1 MPLLDPIPSPVEHA
15 DFGALEWEP
24 LLALVAGFAAS
35 PVGRQAIL
43 DMRPS
48 TDETWVRRQ
57 HDLTAELRLVLAEQ
71 VSIPCGGLFDPTQL
85 AAKAQIPGAALE
97 VAELQAIARLANDVA
112 AWQALLQS
120 PPARLAGK
128 LPGLSQLSSA
138 LTASLRPL
146 AGAPNDRSSSLG
158 WLAESIERTI
168 QPDGSLADN
177 ASPELHRIRRD
188 QERQQRVIEESLRA
202 ALRKLSSDGATQ
214 EDLITIRGDR
224 FVIPVRAELKRRISG
239 VVHGASSSG
248 QTVYVEPLE
257 TIEQNN
263 ELVRLIEE
271 EQAEI
276 HRIFVAL
283 TRQVGGYALGLV
295 EGARILALV
304 DSLQA
309 RARFARDYDCVAPA
323 ITPERLT
330 LDAARHPLLEKRLR
344 VTGGKVVPL
353 TLELTV
359 EHRQIVIS
367 GPNTGGKTVT
377 LKTTALL
384 AMMAQAGLPI
394 PAAAAGFPIF
404 TCFLADIGDAQ
415 SIEAALSTF
424 SAHIVNLDRLSRLAG
439 PRALVLLDELG
450 SSTDPEEGSALAVA
464 IASHFLAAG
473 AWSLIS
479 THHTS
484 LKVYAA
490 NTPGVLN
497 AAAGVDEIT
506 LAPNYQLRLG
516 VPGASAGIQTAERLG
531 LNAAIVAAA
540 RQRLGSQQVDIARF
554 LDKLHSE
561 LTQLEEDRKA
571 AREEQYAL
579 NQARAKL
586 AREGDIE
593 LRNRTREL
601 ETKLASLLKDFE
613 FQMRET
619 VRAIED
625 RAAQQKLSKEAE
637 RRMTRLRREFQ
648 ESFNQTVVAHR
659 TGADV
664 GDANAQPHLLKHIA
678 AGDQVRIKSM
688 NKIAI
693 VQREIEKDL
702 FEVALGP
709 IKMRVKRDECSA
721 PLPLGGDIA
730 APSKPDPLAAARKQ
744 KNVHVTVTSA
754 NTDDMRMEINLIGRT
769 VDEATGELEKYLDRA
784 FLAGLPRVRV
794 IHGHGAGILRRGVR
808 EFLKSHPHVATI
820 AEAPQNEGGQGA
832 TLVELR
838 Q

>member
-1 MPLLDPIPSPVEHA
+1 MSLLEAIPLPVENA
-15 DFGALEWEP
+15 DLAALEWAP
-24 LLALVAGFAAS
+24 LLALVSGFAAS
-35 PVGRQAIL
+35 PIGRAAIL
-43 DMRPS
+43 ALRPS
-48 TDETWVRRQ
+48 TDEAWIMRQ
-57 HDLTAELRLVLAEQ
+57 HQLTGEVRLLLGEQ
-71 VSIPCGGLFDPTQL
+71 VSISLGGLFDPTQL

-97 VAELQAIARLANDVA
+97 AAELQSIARLAHDVSS
-112 AWQALLQS
+112 WHDLLQS
-120 PPARLAGK
+120 PPARIAGK
-128 LPGLSQLSSA
+128 LAGLSQLSSA
-138 LTASLRPL
+138 LTSSLRPL
-146 AGAPNDRSSSLG
+146 VEA
-158 WLAESIERTI
+158 IERTI
-168 QPDGSLADN
+168 EPDGSLADH
-177 ASPELHRIRRD
+177 ASPELGRIRRE

-202 ALRKLSSDGATQ
+202 ALRKLASDGSTQ
-214 EDLITIRGDR
+214 EELITIRGDR
-224 FVIPVRAELKRRISG
+224 FVIPVRSELKRRVSG

-283 TRQVGGYALGLV
+283 TRQVGGYAAPLV
-295 EGARILALV
+295 EGARVLALV
-304 DSLQA
+304 DSLIA
-309 RARFARDYDCVAPA
+309 RARFARDYNCVEPRFG
-323 ITPERLT
+323 PDRL
-330 LDAARHPLLEKRLR
+330 LLEDARHPLLEKHLR
-344 VTGGKVVPL
+344 ATGGRVVPL
-353 TLELTV
+353 TLELTA
-359 EHRQIVIS
+359 ETRQLIIS

-384 AMMAQAGLPI
+384 AMMAQAGVPV
-394 PAAAAGFPIF
+394 PATSASFPVF
-404 TCFLADIGDAQ
+404 SAFLADIGDAQ
-415 SIEAALSTF
+415 SIEAELSTF
-424 SAHIVNLDRLSRLAG
+424 SAHILNLDRLSRLADA
-439 PRALVLLDELG
+439 RSLVLLDELG
-450 SSTDPEEGSALAVA
+450 SATDPEEGSALAVA
-464 IASHFLAAG
+464 VAHHFLTAG

-497 AAAGVDEIT
+497 AAAGVDEVT
-506 LAPNYQLRLG
+506 LIPTYELRLG

-531 LNAAIVAAA
+531 LNRGIIAAA

-554 LDKLHSE
+554 LDRLHKE

-571 AREEQYAL
+571 AREQQYAL
-579 NQARAKL
+579 NQERARL
-586 AREGDIE
+586 AREGDVEI
-593 LRNRTREL
+593 RNRTREL

-637 RRMTRLRREFQ
+637 RRITRLRREFQ

-659 TGADV
+659 TGADQ
-664 GDANAQPHLLKHIA
+664 GDLNAQTHVLRHVAP
-678 AGDQVRIKSM
+678 GDQVRIKSM
-688 NKIAI
+688 NKIAV
-693 VQREIEKDL
+693 VQREVEKDV

-709 IKMRVKRDECSA
+709 IKMRVKRDELSA
-721 PLPLGGDIA
+721 PSPPGGDFA
-730 APSKPDPLAAARKQ
+730 QEGKRSDPLAAARKQ

-754 NTDDMRMEINLIGRT
+754 NTDEMRMEINLIGRT
-769 VDEATGELEKYLDRA
+769 VDEATEDLEKYLDRA
-784 FLAGLPRVRV
+784 FLAGLPRIRV

-808 EFLKSHPHVATI
+808 EFLKGHPHVATI

>member
-15 DFGALEWEP
+15 DFAALEWEP
-24 LLALVAGFAAS
+24 LLALIAGFSAS
-35 PVGRQAIL
+35 PVGRGAIL
-43 DMRPS
+43 SLQPS
-48 TDETWVRRQ
+48 TDEAWIARQ
-57 HDLTAELRLVLAEQ
+57 HQLTGEIRLMLTEQ
-71 VSIPCGGLFDPTQL
+71 VSIPLGGLFDPTQL
-85 AAKAQIPGAALE
+85 AAKARIPDAALE
-97 VAELQAIARLANDVA
+97 ADELQAVARLANDVA
-112 AWQALLQS
+112 SWQSLLQS
-120 PPARLAGK
+120 PSARLVGK
-128 LPGLSQLSSA
+128 LPGLSEISSG
-138 LTASLRPL
+138 LTTSLRPL
-146 AGAPNDRSSSLG
+146 A
-158 WLAESIERTI
+158 ETIERTI

-177 ASPELHRIRRD
+177 ASPELGRIRRE
-188 QERQQRVIEESLRA
+188 QERQQRLIEESLRA

-214 EDLITIRGDR
+214 DDLITIRGDR
-224 FVIPVRAELKRRISG
+224 FVIPVRAELKRKISG
-239 VVHGASSSG
+239 VVHGDSSSG

-263 ELVRLIEE
+263 ELVRLLEE

-283 TRQVGGYALGLV
+283 TRQVGVYSPGLV
-295 EGARILALV
+295 VGARVLALV

-309 RARFARDYDCVAPA
+309 RARFARDYNCVAPVL
-323 ITPERLT
+323 TPDRLN
-330 LDAARHPLLEKRLR
+330 LEGARHPLLEKRLR
-344 VTGGKVVPL
+344 HSGGQIVPL
-353 TLELTV
+353 TLELTAA
-359 EHRQIVIS
+359 ERQLIIS

-394 PAAAAGFPIF
+394 PATAASFPVF
-404 TCFLADIGDAQ
+404 TDFLADIGDAQ

-424 SAHIVNLDRLSRLAG
+424 SAHITNLDRLSRLAG
-439 PRALVLLDELG
+439 PRSLVLLDELG

-490 NTPGVLN
+490 NTEGVLN
-497 AAAGVDEIT
+497 AAAGVDELT

-531 LNAAIVAAA
+531 LNLSIIAAA
-540 RQRLGSQQVDIARF
+540 RQRLSSQQVDIARF
-554 LDKLHSE
+554 LDKLHND
-561 LTQLEEDRKA
+561 LALLEVEKKA
-571 AREEQYAL
+571 AREQQYAL
-579 NQARAKL
+579 NQERARL

-593 LRNRTREL
+593 LRKHTREL
-601 ETKLASLLKDFE
+601 ETKLASLMKEFE
-613 FQMRET
+613 FQMREN

-637 RRMTRLRREFQ
+637 RRITRLRREFE

-659 TGADV
+659 SGADQ
-664 GDANAQPHLLKHIA
+664 GDPNAQPHVLKHIGI
-678 AGDQVRIKSM
+678 GDQVRLKSM
-688 NKIAI
+688 NKIAV
-693 VQREIEKDL
+693 VQREVEKDV

-709 IKMRVKRDECSA
+709 IKMRVKRDELCE
-721 PLPLGGDIA
+721 PLASGATKESG
-730 APSKPDPLAAARKQ
+730 KFDPLAAARKQ

-754 NTDDMRMEINLIGRT
+754 NTDEMRMEINLIGRT
-769 VDEATGELEKYLDRA
+769 VDEATEELEKYLDHA
-784 FLAGLPRVRV
+784 FLAGLPRVRI

-808 EFLKSHPHVATI
+808 EFLKGHPHVATI

>member
-1 MPLLDPIPSPVEHA
+1 MDHGIPAKIREYMPLLDPIPSPVEHA
-15 DFGALEWEP
+15 DYATLEWEP

-35 PVGRQAIL
+35 PVGRHAIL
-43 DMRPS
+43 DLRPS
-48 TDETWVRRQ
+48 TDESWITHQ
-57 HDLTAELRLVLAEQ
+57 HQLTDELRLVLVEQ
-71 VSIPCGGLFDPTQL
+71 ISIPCGGLFDPTQH

-97 VAELQAIARLANDVA
+97 AVELQAVARLANDVA
-112 AWQALLQS
+112 SWQSLLQS
-120 PPARLAGK
+120 PPARLVGK
-128 LPGLSQLSSA
+128 LPGLSALSAA
-138 LTASLRPL
+138 LTTSLRPL
-146 AGAPNDRSSSLG
+146 A
-158 WLAESIERTI
+158 ETIERTI

-214 EDLITIRGDR
+214 EELITIRGDR
-224 FVIPVRAELKRRISG
+224 FVIPVRSELKRRVSG

-263 ELVRLIEE
+263 ELVRLLEE

-283 TRQVGGYALGLV
+283 TRQVGTYAVALV
-295 EGARILALV
+295 EGARVLALV

-309 RARFARDYDCVAPA
+309 RARFARDRDCVAPA
-323 ITPERLT
+323 IAPDLLR
-330 LDAARHPLLEKRLR
+330 LDAARHPLLEKHLR
-344 VTGGKVVPL
+344 ASGGRVVPL
-353 TLELTV
+353 TLELTAT
-359 EHRQIVIS
+359 HRQLIIS

-394 PAAAAGFPIF
+394 PAASASFPVF
-404 TCFLADIGDAQ
+404 TAFLADIGDAQ

-424 SAHIVNLDRLSRLAG
+424 SAHITNLDRLSRLADA
-439 PRALVLLDELG
+439 RSLVLLDELG
-450 SSTDPEEGSALAVA
+450 SATDPEEGSALAVA
-464 IASHFLAAG
+464 IAAHFLAAG

-497 AAAGVDEIT
+497 AAAGVDEVT

-516 VPGASAGIQTAERLG
+516 VPGASAGIQTAARLG
-531 LNAAIVAAA
+531 LNATIVAAA

-554 LDKLHSE
+554 LDKLHND
-561 LTQLEEDRKA
+561 LTDLEAEKKA
-571 AREEQYAL
+571 TREQQYLL
-579 NQARAKL
+579 NQQRAKL
-586 AREGDIE
+586 AREGDVE

-625 RAAQQKLSKEAE
+625 RVGQQKLSKEAE
-637 RRMTRLRREFQ
+637 RRITRLRREFQ

-659 TGADV
+659 TGADQ
-664 GDANAQPHLLKHIA
+664 GDANAQPHVLRHVSP
-678 AGDQVRIKSM
+678 GDQVLIKSM
-688 NKIAI
+688 NKVAV

-709 IKMRVKRDECSA
+709 IKMRVKRDELSEPSRSEASA
-721 PLPLGGDIA
+721 A
-730 APSKPDPLAAARKQ
+730 KADPLAAARKQ
-744 KNVHVTVTSA
+744 KGVHVTVTSA

-769 VDEATGELEKYLDRA
+769 VDEATEELEKYLDRA
-784 FLAGLPRVRV
+784 FLAGLPRVRI

-808 EFLKSHPHVATI
+808 EFLKGHPHVATL

>member
-1 MPLLDPIPSPVEHA
+1 MPLLDPIPSPVSHA
-15 DFGALEWEP
+15 DFAALEWEP

-35 PVGRQAIL
+35 PVGRNAIL
-43 DMRPS
+43 DLKPS
-48 TDETWVRRQ
+48 TDEAWIGRQ
-57 HDLTAELRLVLAEQ
+57 HQLTGELRLMLGEQ
-71 VSIPCGGLFDPTQL
+71 VSIPLGGLFDPTQL

-97 VAELQAIARLANDVA
+97 ADELQAIARLANDVA
-112 AWQALLQS
+112 SWQSLLQS
-120 PPARLAGK
+120 PPARLVGK
-128 LPGLSQLSSA
+128 LPGLSGLSAA
-138 LTASLRPL
+138 LTTSLRPL
-146 AGAPNDRSSSLG
+146 AK
-158 WLAESIERTI
+158 SIERTI

-177 ASPELHRIRRD
+177 ASPELGRIRRD
-188 QERQQRVIEESLRA
+188 QERQQRLIEESLRA
-202 ALRKLSSDGATQ
+202 TLRKLSQEGATQ

-224 FVIPVRAELKRRISG
+224 FVIPVRIELKRRVSG
-239 VVHGASSSG
+239 VVHGTSSSG

-257 TIEQNN
+257 TIDQNN
-263 ELVRLIEE
+263 ELVRLLEE

-283 TRQVGGYALGLV
+283 TRQVGGYAQGLV
-295 EGARILALV
+295 EGARVLAQV
-304 DSLQA
+304 DSVQA
-309 RARFARDYDCVAPA
+309 RARFARDYDCVGPA
-323 ITPERLT
+323 IDVDRLR
-330 LDAARHPLLEKRLR
+330 LEGARHPLLEKRLR
-344 VTGGKVVPL
+344 ATGARPNTSVVPL
-353 TLELTV
+353 TLELTG
-359 EHRQIVIS
+359 EARQMIIS
-367 GPNTGGKTVT
+367 GPNTGGKTVA

-384 AMMAQAGLPI
+384 AMMAQAGLPV
-394 PAAAAGFPIF
+394 PASAACFPVF
-404 TCFLADIGDAQ
+404 TAILADIGDAQ
-415 SIEAALSTF
+415 SIEAALSSF
-424 SAHIVNLDRLSRLAG
+424 SAHITNLDRLSRLADA
-439 PRALVLLDELG
+439 RSLVLLDELG

-464 IASHFLAAG
+464 IASHFLTAG

-497 AAAGVDEIT
+497 AAAGVDEVT
-506 LAPNYQLRLG
+506 LAPNYQLRVG

-531 LNAAIVAAA
+531 LNASIIASA

-554 LDKLHSE
+554 LDRMHSE
-561 LTQLEEDRKA
+561 LAQLEEDRKA
-571 AREEQYAL
+571 ARAEQYSL
-579 NQARAKL
+579 NQERARL

-593 LRNRTREL
+593 LRNRTRDL
-601 ETKLASLLKDFE
+601 EAKLASLLKDFE

-637 RRMTRLRREFQ
+637 RRILRLRREFQ

-659 TGADV
+659 TGADQ
-664 GDANAQPHLLKHIA
+664 GDANAQPHIVKHVS
-678 AGDQVRIKSM
+678 AGDQVRLKSM
-688 NKIAI
+688 NKIAVI
-693 VQREIEKDL
+693 QREVEKDL

-709 IKMRVKRDECSA
+709 IKMRVKRE
-721 PLPLGGDIA
+721 DIA
-730 APSKPDPLAAARKQ
+730 EVLRPAEIRLNERADPLAAARQQ

-769 VDEATGELEKYLDRA
+769 VDEATEELEKYLDRA
-784 FLAGLPRVRV
+784 FLAGLPRVRI

-808 EFLKSHPHVATI
+808 EFLKGHPHVAAI
-820 AEAPQNEGGQGA
+820 SEPPQNEGGQGA

>member
-1 MPLLDPIPSPVEHA
+1 MPLLDPIPSPVEFA
-15 DFGALEWEP
+15 DFAALEWEP

-43 DMRPS
+43 DLKPS
-48 TDETWVRRQ
+48 TDEAWIAQQ
-57 HDLTAELRLVLAEQ
+57 HQLTAELRLLLEEQ
-71 VSIPCGGLFDPTQL
+71 TSIPLGGLFDPTQH

-97 VAELQAIARLANDVA
+97 ANELQAVARLANDVA
-112 AWQALLQS
+112 SWQSLLQS
-120 PPARLAGK
+120 PPARLVGK
-128 LPGLSQLSSA
+128 LSGLSQLSTVLAGS
-138 LTASLRPL
+138 SLRP
-146 AGAPNDRSSSLG
+146 
-158 WLAESIERTI
+158 LAESIERTI
-168 QPDGSLADN
+168 LPDGSLADN
-177 ASPELHRIRRD
+177 ASPELSRIRRE
-188 QERQQRVIEESLRA
+188 QERQQKLIEDSLRA
-202 ALRKLSSDGATQ
+202 ALRKLASDGATQ
-214 EDLITIRGDR
+214 EDLITIRGER
-224 FVIPVRAELKRRISG
+224 FVIPVRAELKRRVNG
-239 VVHGASSSG
+239 VVHGVSSSG
-248 QTVYVEPLE
+248 QTVYIEPLE

-283 TRQVGGYALGLV
+283 TRQVGSYAAALI
-295 EGARILALV
+295 EGARILALI

-309 RARFARDYDCVAPA
+309 RARFARDYHCVAPILA
-323 ITPERLT
+323 PDLLRLE
-330 LDAARHPLLEKRLR
+330 AARHPLLERHLR
-344 VTGGKVVPL
+344 ATGGHLVPL
-353 TLELTV
+353 TLELTS
-359 EHRQIVIS
+359 EARQLIIS

-384 AMMAQAGLPI
+384 AMMAQAGLPV
-394 PAAAAGFPIF
+394 PAASASFPVF
-404 TCFLADIGDAQ
+404 TAFLADIGDAQ
-415 SIEAALSTF
+415 SIEAELSTF
-424 SAHIVNLDRLSRLAG
+424 SAHITNLDRLSRLAG
-439 PRALVLLDELG
+439 PRSLVLLDELG
-450 SSTDPEEGSALAVA
+450 SATDPEEGSALAVA
-464 IASHFLAAG
+464 IASYFLTAG

-497 AAAGVDEIT
+497 AAAGVDEVT

-531 LNAAIVAAA
+531 LNSNIIVAA
-540 RQRLGSQQVDIARF
+540 RQRLGSQQQDIARF
-554 LDKLHSE
+554 LDKLHNE

-571 AREEQYAL
+571 ARAEQYAL
-579 NQARAKL
+579 NQERKKL
-586 AREGDIE
+586 EREGDID

-601 ETKLASLLKDFE
+601 EAKLASLLKDFE
-613 FQMRET
+613 FQMREN

-625 RAAQQKLSKEAE
+625 RAGQQKLSKEAE
-637 RRMTRLRREFQ
+637 RRILRLRREFQ

-659 TGADV
+659 SCADQ

-678 AGDQVRIKSM
+678 VGDQVRIKSM
-688 NKIAI
+688 NKIA
-693 VQREIEKDL
+693 VVEREIEKDL
-702 FEVALGP
+702 FEVSLGP

-721 PLPLGGDIA
+721 PQPSGGDSA
-730 APSKPDPLAAARKQ
+730 QEQKRPDPLAAARKQ
-744 KNVHVTVTSA
+744 KNVHVTMISA
-754 NTDDMRMEINLIGRT
+754 NTGDMRMEINLIGRT
-769 VDEATGELEKYLDRA
+769 VDEATEELEKYLDRA
-784 FLAGLPRVRV
+784 FLAGLPRVRI

>member
-15 DFGALEWEP
+15 DFAPLEWQP

-35 PVGRQAIL
+35 PVGRNAIL
-43 DMRPS
+43 DLQPS
-48 TDETWVRRQ
+48 TDEAWIARQ
-57 HDLTAELRLVLAEQ
+57 HQLTGELRLLLDEQ
-71 VSIPCGGLFDPTQL
+71 TSIPVGGLFDPTQH

-97 VAELQAIARLANDVA
+97 ANELQAVARLANDVA
-112 AWQALLQS
+112 SWQSLLQS
-120 PPARLAGK
+120 PSARLVGR
-128 LPGLSQLSSA
+128 LPGLSSLSSA
-138 LTASLRPL
+138 LTSSLRP
-146 AGAPNDRSSSLG
+146 
-158 WLAESIERTI
+158 LAESIERTI

-177 ASPELHRIRRD
+177 ASPELGRIRREQD
-188 QERQQRVIEESLRA
+188 RQQHLIEESLRS

-263 ELVRLIEE
+263 ELVRLLEE

-283 TRQVGGYALGLV
+283 TRQVGGYAHALV
-295 EGARILALV
+295 AGARVLALV

-309 RARFARDYDCVAPA
+309 RARFARDYNCVGPS
-323 ITPERLT
+323 ITPDRLH
-330 LDAARHPLLEKRLR
+330 LEAARHPLLEKRLR
-344 VTGGKVVPL
+344 TVGGHVVPL
-353 TLELTV
+353 TLELTAQA
-359 EHRQIVIS
+359 RQLIIS

-394 PAAAAGFPIF
+394 PATAASFPVF
-404 TCFLADIGDAQ
+404 TAFLADIGDAQ

-424 SAHIVNLDRLSRLAG
+424 SAHITNLDRLSRLAG
-439 PRALVLLDELG
+439 NKSLVLLDELG

-497 AAAGVDEIT
+497 AAAGVDEVT

-531 LNAAIVAAA
+531 LNASIIAAA

-554 LDKLHSE
+554 LDRLHSE
-561 LTQLEEDRKA
+561 LTQLEADRKA
-571 AREEQYAL
+571 TRLEQYAL
-579 NQARAKL
+579 NQDRAKL
-586 AREGDIE
+586 AREGDVE

-601 ETKLASLLKDFE
+601 EAKLASLLKDFE
-613 FQMRET
+613 FQMREN

-625 RAAQQKLSKEAE
+625 RASQQKLSKEAE
-637 RRMTRLRREFQ
+637 RRINRLRREFQ

-659 TGADV
+659 SGADQ
-664 GDANAQPHLLKHIA
+664 GDANAQPHILRHIA
-678 AGDQVRIKSM
+678 PGDQVRLKSM
-688 NKIAI
+688 NKIAT
-693 VQREIEKDL
+693 VQREVEKDV
-702 FEVALGP
+702 FEVTLGP

-721 PLPLGGDIA
+721 PSPLGGESA
-730 APSKPDPLAAARKQ
+730 ADGRADPLAAARRQ

-769 VDEATGELEKYLDRA
+769 VDEATEELEKYLDRA
-784 FLAGLPRVRV
+784 FLAGLPRVRI

-808 EFLKSHPHVATI
+808 EFLKGHPHVATI

>member
-1 MPLLDPIPSPVEHA
+1 MPLLDPIPSPVLHA
-15 DFGALEWEP
+15 DFTALEWEP

-43 DMRPS
+43 DLVPS
-48 TDETWVRRQ
+48 SDPDWITQQ
-57 HDLTAELRLVLAEQ
+57 HQLTGELLTILSEQ
-71 VSIPCGGLFDPTQL
+71 VSIPLGGLFDPTQL
-85 AAKAQIPGAALE
+85 AAKAQIPDAALE
-97 VAELQAIARLANDVA
+97 ASELQAVARLANDVA
-112 AWQALLQS
+112 SWQSLLKQPS
-120 PPARLAGK
+120 ARLAGK
-128 LPGLSQLSSA
+128 LPGLSALSA
-138 LTASLRPL
+138 TLTAPLRP
-146 AGAPNDRSSSLG
+146 
-158 WLAESIERTI
+158 LAESIERKI
-168 QPDGSLADN
+168 QPDGTLADD
-177 ASPELHRIRRD
+177 ASPELNRIRRE
-188 QERQQRVIEESLRA
+188 QERQQRLIEESLRA
-202 ALRKLSSDGATQ
+202 ALRKLTSDGSTQ

-224 FVIPVRAELKRRISG
+224 FVIPVRSELKRRVSG

-283 TRQVGGYALGLV
+283 TRLVGAHAQGLV
-295 EGARILALV
+295 DGARVLALV

-309 RARFARDYDCVAPA
+309 RARFARNYECVAP
-323 ITPERLT
+323 TFGPELLRIE
-330 LDAARHPLLEKRLR
+330 AARHPLLEKRLR
-344 VTGGKVVPL
+344 ATGGRIVPL
-353 TLELTV
+353 TLELTAN
-359 EHRQIVIS
+359 HRQLIIS

-384 AMMAQAGLPI
+384 AMMAQAGLPV
-394 PAAAAGFPIF
+394 PAAAASFPIF
-404 TCFLADIGDAQ
+404 TAFLADIGDAQ

-439 PRALVLLDELG
+439 PQSLVLLDELG

-464 IASHFLAAG
+464 IAGYFLAAG

-516 VPGASAGIQTAERLG
+516 APGASAGIQTAERLG
-531 LNAAIVAAA
+531 LNSAIIAAA
-540 RQRLGSQQVDIARF
+540 RQRLGSQQVDIGRF
-554 LDKLHSE
+554 LDKLHND
-561 LTQLEEDRKA
+561 LTALEAEKKA
-571 AREEQYAL
+571 ARELQYAL
-579 NQARAKL
+579 NQEKKKL

-637 RRMTRLRREFQ
+637 RRILRLRREFQ

-664 GDANAQPHLLKHIA
+664 GDSNSQPHLLKHIA
-678 AGDQVRIKSM
+678 PGDRVLIKSM
-688 NKIAI
+688 NKVAV
-693 VQREIEKDL
+693 VQREVEKDV

-709 IKMRVKRDECSA
+709 IKMRAKRDDLSEPQPS
-721 PLPLGGDIA
+721 PQDLQLGKKA
-730 APSKPDPLAAARKQ
+730 DPLAAARKQ
-744 KNVHVTVTSA
+744 KGVVVTVTSA

-769 VDEATGELEKYLDRA
+769 VDEATEELEKYLDRA
-784 FLAGLPRVRV
+784 FLAGLPRVRI
-794 IHGHGAGILRRGVR
+794 IHGHGAGILRRAVR
-808 EFLKSHPHVATI
+808 DFLKNHPHVATQQ
-820 AEAPQNEGGQGA
+820 EAPQNEGGQGA

>member
-1 MPLLDPIPSPVEHA
+1 
-15 DFGALEWEP
+15 
-24 LLALVAGFAAS
+24 
-35 PVGRQAIL
+35 
-43 DMRPS
+43 
-48 TDETWVRRQ
+48 
-57 HDLTAELRLVLAEQ
+57 
-71 VSIPCGGLFDPTQL
+71 VSIALGGLLDPTQL
-85 AAKAQIPGAALE
+85 AAKAQIPGAALGA
-97 VAELQAIARLANDVA
+97 AELQSIARLAHDVSS
-112 AWQALLQS
+112 WQSLLQS
-120 PPARLAGK
+120 PPARVAGK
-128 LPGLSQLSSA
+128 LVGLSQLSSA
-138 LTASLRPL
+138 LTSSLRPL
-146 AGAPNDRSSSLG
+146 VEA
-158 WLAESIERTI
+158 IERTI
-168 QPDGSLADN
+168 EPDGSLADH
-177 ASPELHRIRRD
+177 ASPELGRIRRE

-202 ALRKLSSDGATQ
+202 TLRKLASDGSTQ
-214 EDLITIRGDR
+214 EELITIRGDR
-224 FVIPVRAELKRRISG
+224 FVIPVRSELKRRVSG

-283 TRQVGGYALGLV
+283 TRQVGGYATALV
-295 EGARILALV
+295 EGARVLALV
-304 DSLQA
+304 DSLLA
-309 RARFARDYDCVAPA
+309 RARFARDYNCVEPGFG
-323 ITPERLT
+323 PDRLV
-330 LDAARHPLLEKRLR
+330 LEDARHPLLEKHLR
-344 VTGGKVVPL
+344 ATGGRVVPL
-353 TLELTV
+353 TLELTA
-359 EHRQIVIS
+359 ETRQLIIS

-384 AMMAQAGLPI
+384 AMMAQAGVPV
-394 PAAAAGFPIF
+394 PATSASFPVF
-404 TCFLADIGDAQ
+404 SAFLADIGDAQ
-415 SIEAALSTF
+415 SIEAELSTF
-424 SAHIVNLDRLSRLAG
+424 SAHILNLDRLSRLADA
-439 PRALVLLDELG
+439 RSLVLLDELG
-450 SSTDPEEGSALAVA
+450 SATDPEEGSALAVA
-464 IASHFLAAG
+464 VAHHFLTAG

-497 AAAGVDEIT
+497 AAAGVDEVT
-506 LAPNYQLRLG
+506 LIPTYELRLG

-531 LNAAIVAAA
+531 LNHGIIAAA

-554 LDKLHSE
+554 LDRLHKE

-571 AREEQYAL
+571 AREQQYAL
-579 NQARAKL
+579 NRERARL
-586 AREGDIE
+586 AREGDVE
-593 LRNRTREL
+593 VRNRTREL

-619 VRAIED
+619 VRAVED
-625 RAAQQKLSKEAE
+625 RAVQQKLSKEAE
-637 RRMTRLRREFQ
+637 RRITRLRREFQ

-659 TGADV
+659 TGADQ
-664 GDANAQPHLLKHIA
+664 GDLNAQPHVLRHIA
-678 AGDQVRIKSM
+678 PGDQVRIKSM
-688 NKIAI
+688 NKIAV
-693 VQREIEKDL
+693 VQREVEKDV

-721 PLPLGGDIA
+721 PSPPGGDSA
-730 APSKPDPLAAARKQ
+730 QEGKRPDPLAAARKQ

-754 NTDDMRMEINLIGRT
+754 NTDEMRMEINLIGRT
-769 VDEATGELEKYLDRA
+769 VDEATEELEKYLDRA
-784 FLAGLPRVRV
+784 FLAGLPRIRV

-808 EFLKSHPHVATI
+808 EFLKGHPHVATI

>member
-1 MPLLDPIPSPVEHA
+1 MLLLDPIPSPVEHA
-15 DFGALEWEP
+15 DFAALEWEP
-24 LLALVAGFAAS
+24 LLTLVAGFAAS

-43 DMRPS
+43 SLKPS
-48 TDETWVRRQ
+48 TDEAWIASQ
-57 HDLTAELRLVLAEQ
+57 HQLTGELRLLLAEQ
-71 VSIPCGGLFDPTQL
+71 TSIPVGGLFDPTQL

-97 VAELQAIARLANDVA
+97 ANELQAVARLANDVA
-112 AWQALLQS
+112 SWQSLLQS

-128 LPGLSQLSSA
+128 LFGLSSLSGA
-138 LTASLRPL
+138 LTGSLRP
-146 AGAPNDRSSSLG
+146 
-158 WLAESIERTI
+158 LAESIERTI

-177 ASPELHRIRRD
+177 ASPELGRIRRD

-224 FVIPVRAELKRRISG
+224 FVIPVRSELKRRVSG
-239 VVHGASSSG
+239 VVHGVSSSG

-276 HRIFVAL
+276 HRIFMAL
-283 TRQVGGYALGLV
+283 TRQVGGYAHALV
-295 EGARILALV
+295 EGARVLALV

-309 RARFARDYDCVAPA
+309 RARFARDYDCVAPSIA
-323 ITPERLT
+323 PELLR
-330 LDAARHPLLEKRLR
+330 LDAARHPLLERHLR
-344 VTGGKVVPL
+344 STGGHVVPL
-353 TLELTV
+353 TLELTAA
-359 EHRQIVIS
+359 ERQLIIS

-394 PAAAAGFPIF
+394 PATAASFPVF
-404 TCFLADIGDAQ
+404 TAFLADIGDAQ
-415 SIEAALSTF
+415 SIEAELSTF
-424 SAHIVNLDRLSRLAG
+424 SAHITNLDRLSRLAG
-439 PRALVLLDELG
+439 NKSLVLLDELG
-450 SSTDPEEGSALAVA
+450 SSTDPEEGAALAVA
-464 IASHFLAAG
+464 IASHFLTAG

-490 NTPGVLN
+490 NTEGVRN
-497 AAAGVDEIT
+497 AAAGVDELT

-531 LNAAIVAAA
+531 LNSAIIVAA
-540 RQRLGSQQVDIARF
+540 RQRLGSQQQDISRF

-571 AREEQYAL
+571 ARTEQYAL
-579 NQARAKL
+579 NQERARL
-586 AREGDIE
+586 AREGDVE

-637 RRMTRLRREFQ
+637 RRILRLRREFQ

-664 GDANAQPHLLKHIA
+664 GDQNAQPHLLKHIA
-678 AGDQVRIKSM
+678 AGDQVRLKSM
-688 NKIAI
+688 NKVAT

-709 IKMRVKRDECSA
+709 IKMRVKRDELCEPQPFGVDTA
-721 PLPLGGDIA
+721 QDGKRA
-730 APSKPDPLAAARKQ
+730 DPLAAARKQ
-744 KNVHVTVTSA
+744 KNVHVTITSA
-754 NTDDMRMEINLIGRT
+754 NTDELRMEINLIGRT

-808 EFLKSHPHVATI
+808 EFLKGHPHVATI

>member
-15 DFGALEWEP
+15 DYIAIEWEP
-24 LLALVAGFAAS
+24 LLALVASFAAS
-35 PVGRQAIL
+35 PVGRHAIL
-43 DMRPS
+43 DLRPS
-48 TDETWVRRQ
+48 TDESWIAHQ
-57 HDLTAELRLVLAEQ
+57 HQLTGELRLVLAEQ
-71 VSIPCGGLFDPTQL
+71 ISIPCGGLFDPTQH

-97 VAELQAIARLANDVA
+97 AAELQAVARLANDVA
-112 AWQALLQS
+112 SWQSLIQS
-120 PPARLAGK
+120 PPARLVGK
-128 LPGLSQLSSA
+128 LPGLSALSAA
-138 LTASLRPL
+138 LTTSLRPL
-146 AGAPNDRSSSLG
+146 A
-158 WLAESIERTI
+158 ETIERTI

-188 QERQQRVIEESLRA
+188 QERQQRIIEESLRA
-202 ALRKLSSDGATQ
+202 ALRKLSSDGSTQ

-224 FVIPVRAELKRRISG
+224 FVIPVRSELKRRVSG

-263 ELVRLIEE
+263 ELVRLLEE

-283 TRQVGGYALGLV
+283 TRQVGIYAVGLV
-295 EGARILALV
+295 EGARVLALV

-309 RARFARDYDCVAPA
+309 RARFARDYYCVAPT
-323 ITPERLT
+323 ITPHLLR

-344 VTGGKVVPL
+344 TTGGRVVPL
-353 TLELTV
+353 TLELTAA
-359 EHRQIVIS
+359 HRQLIIS

-384 AMMAQAGLPI
+384 AMMVQAGLPI
-394 PAAAAGFPIF
+394 PASAATFPVF
-404 TCFLADIGDAQ
+404 TAFLADIGDAQ

-424 SAHIVNLDRLSRLAG
+424 SAHITNLDRLSRLADT
-439 PRALVLLDELG
+439 RSLVLLDELG
-450 SSTDPEEGSALAVA
+450 SATDPEEGSALAVA
-464 IASHFLAAG
+464 IAAHFLAAG

-497 AAAGVDEIT
+497 AAAGVDEVT

-516 VPGASAGIQTAERLG
+516 VPGASAGIQTAARLG
-531 LNAAIVAAA
+531 LNATIVAAA

-554 LDKLHSE
+554 LDKLHND
-561 LTQLEEDRKA
+561 LTALEAEKKA
-571 AREEQYAL
+571 TREQQYLL
-579 NQARAKL
+579 NQQRAKL
-586 AREGDIE
+586 AREGDVE

-625 RAAQQKLSKEAE
+625 RVGQQKLSKEAE
-637 RRMTRLRREFQ
+637 RRITRLRREFQ

-659 TGADV
+659 TGADQ
-664 GDANAQPHLLKHIA
+664 GDANAQPHVLKHVSP
-678 AGDQVRIKSM
+678 GDQVLIKSM
-688 NKIAI
+688 NKIAV

-709 IKMRVKRDECSA
+709 IKMRVKRDELSEPSRSEASA
-721 PLPLGGDIA
+721 A
-730 APSKPDPLAAARKQ
+730 KADPLAAARKQ
-744 KNVHVTVTSA
+744 KDVHVTITSA

-769 VDEATGELEKYLDRA
+769 VDEATEELEKYLDRA
-784 FLAGLPRVRV
+784 FLAGLPRVRI

-808 EFLKSHPHVATI
+808 EFLKGHPHVATL

>member
-1 MPLLDPIPSPVEHA
+1 MPLIDPIPSPVEFA
-15 DFGALEWEP
+15 DFAALEWDA
-24 LLALVAGFAAS
+24 LLALVASFAAS
-35 PVGRQAIL
+35 PVGRNAIL
-43 DMRPS
+43 ELKPS
-48 TDETWVRRQ
+48 TDEAWIALQ
-57 HDLTAELRLVLAEQ
+57 HQLTAELRLLLDEQ
-71 VSIPCGGLFDPTQL
+71 TSIPVGGLFDPTQH

-97 VAELQAIARLANDVA
+97 ASELQAIARLANDVA
-112 AWQALLQS
+112 SWQSLLQS
-120 PPARLAGK
+120 PPARLVGK
-128 LPGLSQLSSA
+128 LSGLSQLSAA
-138 LTASLRPL
+138 LAGASLRP
-146 AGAPNDRSSSLG
+146 
-158 WLAESIERTI
+158 LAESIERTI

-177 ASPELHRIRRD
+177 ASPELARIRRD
-188 QERQQRVIEESLRA
+188 QERQQRIIEESLRS
-202 ALRKLSSDGATQ
+202 ALRKLASDGATQ
-214 EDLITIRGDR
+214 DELITIRGDR
-224 FVIPVRAELKRRISG
+224 FVIPVRAELKRRITG
-239 VVHGASSSG
+239 VVHGVSSSG

-263 ELVRLIEE
+263 ELVRLLEE

-276 HRIFVAL
+276 HRIFMAL
-283 TRQVGGYALGLV
+283 TRQVGGYGVALV
-295 EGARILALV
+295 EGARVLALV

-309 RARFARDYDCVAPA
+309 RARFARNYDCVAPTLA
-323 ITPERLT
+323 PGLLRLES
-330 LDAARHPLLEKRLR
+330 ARHPLLEKRLR
-344 VTGGKVVPL
+344 TTGGKVVPL
-353 TLELTV
+353 TLELTAQA
-359 EHRQIVIS
+359 RQLIIS

-394 PAAAAGFPIF
+394 PATAASFPIF
-404 TCFLADIGDAQ
+404 TAFLADIGDAQ

-424 SAHIVNLDRLSRLAG
+424 SAHITNLDRLSRLAG
-439 PRALVLLDELG
+439 AQSLVLLDELG

-464 IASHFLAAG
+464 IASHFLTAG

-497 AAAGVDEIT
+497 AAAGVDELT

-531 LNAAIVAAA
+531 LNAEIITAA

-554 LDKLHSE
+554 LDKLHND
-561 LTQLEEDRKA
+561 LTQLEADRKA
-571 AREEQYAL
+571 TREEQYAL
-579 NQARAKL
+579 NQQRTKL
-586 AREGDIE
+586 AREGDVE
-593 LRNRTREL
+593 LRQRTREL

-625 RAAQQKLSKEAE
+625 RVGQQKLSKEAE
-637 RRMTRLRREFQ
+637 RRILRLRREFQ

-659 TGADV
+659 SGADQ
-664 GDANAQPHLLKHIA
+664 GDQNAQPHILKHIA
-678 AGDQVRIKSM
+678 VGDEVRLKSM

-693 VQREIEKDL
+693 VQREIEKDI

-709 IKMRVKRDECSA
+709 IKMRVKRDELCEA
-721 PLPLGGDIA
+721 KPLGGDSA
-730 APSKPDPLAAARKQ
+730 VEQRPDPLAAARKQ
-744 KNVHVTVTSA
+744 KNIHVTVTSA
-754 NTDDMRMEINLIGRT
+754 NTDDMRMEINLIGRR
-769 VDEATGELEKYLDRA
+769 VDEAEQELEQYLDRA
-784 FLAGLPRVRV
+784 FLAGLPRVRI
-794 IHGHGAGILRRGVR
+794 IHGHGTGILRRAVR
-808 EFLKSHPHVATI
+808 EFLKAHPHVATI
-820 AEAPQNEGGQGA
+820 AEASQIEGGQGA

>member
-1 MPLLDPIPSPVEHA
+1 MPLLDPIPSHVVDA
-15 DFGALEWEP
+15 DFAALEWEP
-24 LLALVAGFAAS
+24 LLALVAGFSAS

-43 DMRPS
+43 DLRPS
-48 TDETWVRRQ
+48 TDAEWMRRQ
-57 HDLTAELRLVLAEQ
+57 HELTGEVRQILTEQ
-71 VSIPCGGLFDPTQL
+71 VSVPLGGLFDPTQL
-85 AAKAQIPGAALE
+85 AAKAQIAGAALE
-97 VAELQAIARLANDVA
+97 AAELQAVARLANDVA
-112 AWQALLQS
+112 SWQALLQS
-120 PPARLAGK
+120 PPARLVGK
-128 LPGLSQLSSA
+128 LAGLSALSSA
-138 LTASLRPL
+138 LTSSLRPL
-146 AGAPNDRSSSLG
+146 A
-158 WLAESIERTI
+158 ETIERTI

-177 ASPELHRIRRD
+177 ASPELGRIRRE
-188 QERQQRVIEESLRA
+188 QERQQRQIEESLRA
-202 ALRKLSSDGATQ
+202 TLRKLSSDGATQ
-214 EDLITIRGDR
+214 EDLITIRGER
-224 FVIPVRAELKRRISG
+224 FVIPVRSELKRRIPG
-239 VVHGASSSG
+239 VIHGASSSG

-263 ELVRLIEE
+263 ELVRLFEE

-283 TRQVGGYALGLV
+283 TRHVGGYAHELV
-295 EGARILALV
+295 EGARVLALV

-323 ITPERLT
+323 ITPDLLRLEG
-330 LDAARHPLLEKRLR
+330 ARHPLLEKRLR
-344 VTGGKVVPL
+344 AGSGKIVPL
-353 TLELTV
+353 TLELTSV
-359 EHRQIVIS
+359 ERQIIIS

-384 AMMAQAGLPI
+384 AMMAQAGLPV
-394 PAAAAGFPIF
+394 PAAAASFPVF
-404 TCFLADIGDAQ
+404 TAFLADIGDAQ

-424 SAHIVNLDRLSRLAG
+424 SAHITNLDRLSRLAG
-439 PRALVLLDELG
+439 PNSLVLLDELG

-464 IASHFLAAG
+464 VAAYFLEAG

-490 NTPGVLN
+490 NTDGVIN
-497 AAAGVDEIT
+497 AAAGVDEVT
-506 LAPNYQLRLG
+506 MAPNYQLRLG

-531 LNAAIVAAA
+531 LNSSIIVAA
-540 RQRLGSQQVDIARF
+540 RQRQGSQQVDIVRF
-554 LDKLHSE
+554 LDRLHND
-561 LTQLEEDRKA
+561 LAKLEEDRKA
-571 AREEQYAL
+571 AREQQYAL
-579 NQARAKL
+579 NQERARL
-586 AREGDIE
+586 AREGDVE

-659 TGADV
+659 TGADQ
-664 GDANAQPHLLKHIA
+664 GDANAQPHVLKHVA
-678 AGDQVRIKSM
+678 EGDRVLIKSM
-688 NKIAI
+688 GKVAV
-693 VQREIEKDL
+693 VQREVEKDV

-709 IKMRVKRDECSA
+709 IKMRVKRADLSEVSRSEVE
-721 PLPLGGDIA
+721 A
-730 APSKPDPLAAARKQ
+730 ARGERADPLAAARRQ
-744 KNVHVTVTSA
+744 KGVHVTVTSA
-754 NTDDMRMEINLIGRT
+754 NSDDMRMEINLIGRT

-784 FLAGLPRVRV
+784 FMAGLPRVRV

-808 EFLKSHPHVATI
+808 EFLKGHPHVATFE
-820 AEAPQNEGGQGA
+820 EAPQNEGGQGA

>member
-1 MPLLDPIPSPVEHA
+1 MSLLDPIPSPVEHA
-15 DFGALEWEP
+15 DFAALEWEP
-24 LLALVAGFAAS
+24 LLGLIAGFAAS

-43 DMRPS
+43 DLRPS
-48 TDETWVRRQ
+48 TDEEWITRQ
-57 HDLTAELRLVLAEQ
+57 HLLTGEVRLALQEQ
-71 VSIPCGGLFDPTQL
+71 VSIPLGGLFDPTQL
-85 AAKAQIPGAALE
+85 AAKAQIPGAVLE
-97 VAELQAIARLANDVA
+97 AGELQAVARLANDVA
-112 AWQALLQS
+112 SWQALLQS
-120 PPARLAGK
+120 PPARLVGK
-128 LPGLSQLSSA
+128 LPGLSALSSA
-138 LTASLRPL
+138 LTTSLRP
-146 AGAPNDRSSSLG
+146 
-158 WLAESIERTI
+158 LAESIERNI

-177 ASPELHRIRRD
+177 ASPELGRIRRE
-188 QERQQRVIEESLRA
+188 QERQQRQIEESLRA

-214 EDLITIRGDR
+214 DDLITIRGER

-239 VVHGASSSG
+239 VIHGASSSG

-283 TRQVGGYALGLV
+283 TRQVGGYAQGLV
-295 EGARILALV
+295 EGARVLALV

-323 ITPERLT
+323 IAPQLLRFEG
-330 LDAARHPLLEKRLR
+330 ARHPLLEKRLR
-344 VTGGKVVPL
+344 ATGGRIVPL
-353 TLELTV
+353 TLELTAAD
-359 EHRQIVIS
+359 RQIIIS

-384 AMMAQAGLPI
+384 AMMAQAGLPV
-394 PAAAAGFPIF
+394 PATAASFPVF
-404 TCFLADIGDAQ
+404 TAFLADIGDAQ

-424 SAHIVNLDRLSRLAG
+424 SAHITNLDRLSRLAD
-439 PRALVLLDELG
+439 AHSLVLLDELG
-450 SSTDPEEGSALAVA
+450 SSTDPEEGAALAVA
-464 IASHFLAAG
+464 IASHFLNAS

-490 NTPGVLN
+490 NTDGVLN
-497 AAAGVDEIT
+497 GAAGVDEVT
-506 LAPNYQLRLG
+506 LPPNYQLRLG
-516 VPGASAGIQTAERLG
+516 GPGASAGIQTAERLG
-531 LNAAIVAAA
+531 LNSAIIVAA

-554 LDKLHSE
+554 LDRLHNE
-561 LTQLEEDRKA
+561 LTQLEEERKA
-571 AREEQYAL
+571 TREQQYAL
-579 NQARAKL
+579 NQERARL
-586 AREGDIE
+586 AREGDVE
-593 LRNRTREL
+593 LSNRTREL
-601 ETKLASLLKDFE
+601 ETKLASLVKDFE

-637 RRMTRLRREFQ
+637 RRIQRLRREFQ
-648 ESFNQTVVAHR
+648 ESFNQTVVAPR
-659 TGADV
+659 TGADQ
-664 GDANAQPHLLKHIA
+664 GDANAQPHVLKHVA
-678 AGDQVRIKSM
+678 TGDRVLIKSM
-688 NKIAI
+688 GKVAV
-693 VQREIEKDL
+693 VQREVEKDL

-709 IKMRVKRDECSA
+709 IKMRVKRDDLSEVSRSGEDPTKA
-721 PLPLGGDIA
+721 GRA
-730 APSKPDPLAAARKQ
+730 DPLAAARRQ
-744 KNVHVTVTSA
+744 KNVHVTVSSA

-769 VDEATGELEKYLDRA
+769 VDEATEELEKYLDRA
-784 FLAGLPRVRV
+784 FMAGLPRVRV

-808 EFLKSHPHVATI
+808 EFLKGHPHVATFE
-820 AEAPQNEGGQGA
+820 EAPQNEGGQGA